1 MKKISLLSIIFLTVF
16 LASTLSAG
24 NFADN
29 QQNINSRSTSDIS
42 APTGVIDNLSVY
54 PNPVIDLL
62 KISFKSSRKG
72 KAVVSLFNNIGKQ
85 VYNQE
90 SSVDL
95 GNNLISIDVR
105 SKAIEPGIYFVQI
118 VVDTE
123 IFTRKLIVK

>member
-1 MKKISLLSIIFLTVF
+1 MRKITLLSIIFLTVF
-16 LASTLSAG
+16 LASAVSAG

-29 QQNINSRSTSDIS
+29 QQNINSQNSSDIS

-54 PNPVIDLL
+54 PNPVVDLL

-90 SSVDL
+90 STVEQ

-123 IFTRKLIVK
+123 IVTRKLIVK